1 MKSDLMLSATLLCL
15 ALARSLTAQ
24 APHMHSVQPDTGKIG
39 DVLRVQGVSLG
50 AARVDEVYLSDHT
63 FDLKVKVLEQSDDVI
78 DFRIPPFAKPGK
90 LQLVVKIT
98 GKQPLLL
105 EQPLY
110 ITVKETT
117 DLPRIADS
125 RALPDIPVKQVSIST
140 LPLSNAAAVEHPAL
154 STRSKGPAQ
163 PGTGRLIWTGAL
175 PKNALLSF
183 SADGASSGILNGRLP
198 GDPVKITLHP
208 AELVEGGIAVYSKE
222 RQRFGA
228 SEPPSAWNGWNV
240 VVHDWD
246 PRRITEVNV
255 VQAPSPANDWK
266 RLVLR
271 NGSQNLSV
279 LVVEWQR
286 LEMQ

>member
-1 MKSDLMLSATLLCL
+1 MKSDLMFSATLLCL
-15 ALARSLTAQ
+15 ALTRSLAAQ

-39 DVLRVQGVSLG
+39 DVLRVQGISLG
-50 AARVDEVYLSDHT
+50 KAKVEEVYLSDHT
-63 FDLKVKVLEQSDDVI
+63 FDLKVKVLEQNDDMI

-117 DLPRIADS
+117 DVPRIADS
-125 RALPDIPVKQVSIST
+125 RALPDIAVKQVSIAT
-140 LPLSNAAAVEHPAL
+140 LPLSNAAAVEHPAM
-154 STRSKGPAQ
+154 SPRSKGPVQ
-163 PGTGRLIWTGAL
+163 PDIGRLIWTGAL
-175 PKNALLSF
+175 QKNALLSF

-222 RQRFGA
+222 RQRFAA

-246 PRRITEVNV
+246 PRRIAEVNV

-286 LEMQ
+286 VERQ